1 MMRGVMTI
9 RQYNRRMIVAG
20 NVIEIYEYEKPI
32 CKGFAK
38 KRVGRGNSMHTS
50 QEIKQLN
57 RGKTAQRARAT
68 VRRTANANPQ
78 LNKFLTLTYAE
89 NMTDLTIAR
98 KDFDKFVK
106 RVKTRFK
113 NFQFIVVIEFQAR
126 GAVHFHLLCN
136 LPFVD
141 VNELASVWGHGF
153 VKINSIDNVDNVGAY
168 ITKYMT
174 KENADN
180 RLIGRKCYS
189 MSKDLNKAD
198 TYTKEE
204 EIEEVLENLEN
215 VKRTH
220 TVEFESEYYGVVTYT
235 QMVCSVPIVTAR
247 KCWRDFFRRHRDRLT
262 LFPDDTPCPF

>member
-1 MMRGVMTI
+1 
-9 RQYNRRMIVAG
+9 MIVAG

-38 KRVGRGNSMHTS
+38 RKVGRGNSLHTS
-50 QEIKQLN
+50 QEVKAHN
-57 RGKTAQRARAT
+57 REKTAQRARAV

-78 LNKFLTLTYAE
+78 LTKFLTLTYAE
-89 NMTDLTIAR
+89 NMTDLTKAR

-106 RVKTRFK
+106 RVKTHYAT
-113 NFQFIVVIEFQAR
+113 FQYIVVIEFQAR

-141 VNELASVWGHGF
+141 VNDLAKVWRYGF
-153 VKINSIDNVDNVGAY
+153 IKINKIDNVDNVGAY

-174 KENADN
+174 KENVDN

-198 TYTKEE
+198 MYTKEDD
-204 EIEEVLENLEN
+204 IEEVLIGLDN

-220 TVEFESEYYGVVTYT
+220 TAEFSTEYYGVVTYT
-235 QMVCSVPIVTAR
+235 QIVCASAICTPRQQRTP
-247 KCWRDFFRRHRDRLT
+247 FRRRKTWLIP
-262 LFPDDTPCPF
+262 LPDDTPTPF